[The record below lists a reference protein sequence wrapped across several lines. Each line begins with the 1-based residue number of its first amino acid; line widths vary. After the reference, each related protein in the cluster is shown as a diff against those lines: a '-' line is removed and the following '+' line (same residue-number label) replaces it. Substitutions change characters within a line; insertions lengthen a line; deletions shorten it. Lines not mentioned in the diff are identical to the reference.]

1 MFCMLQFDV
10 RGEKMR
16 NWDTEYGLITK
27 IIQSEFE
34 TDFLYNKVTNTL
46 SNEHEII
53 PTRFA
58 ALDPYKTYN
67 TAQVSRILRIKSN
80 QLRYLINKYG
90 EYIQIIKNRAK
101 YVISFKALYRIYLVN
116 LCLTK
121 RLTSV
126 AEFNNIMTS
135 HVSYSDYIDMKLT
148 TYTDKFV
155 ELNYKTNQ
163 LNENE
168 TQFYVLFMQISE
180 ITTELIK
187 EITKYNMTLTSPFLS
202 VDSRERNELVNK
214 KQDYEVLFNKL
225 SVLYKNL

>member
-1 MFCMLQFDV
+1 MLQFDL

-16 NWDTEYGLITK
+16 NWNTEYGLITK

-34 TDFLYNKVTNTL
+34 TDFLYTQVINTL

-53 PTRFA
+53 PIKFA

-67 TAQVSRILRIKSN
+67 MAQVSRILRIKSN

-90 EYIQIIKNRAK
+90 EYIQLIKKRAK
-101 YVISFKALYRIYLVN
+101 YAISFKALYRIYLVN

-121 RLTSV
+121 KLISLGV
-126 AEFNNIMTS
+126 FNKIMTT

-148 TYTDKFV
+148 SYTDKFV
-155 ELNYKTNQ
+155 ELNYKTSQ

-168 TQFYVLFMQISE
+168 SEFYVLFLQISE

-187 EITKYNMTLTSPFLS
+187 EIAEYNMTLTSPFHS
-202 VDSRERNELVNK
+202 VDNRERNKLVNK
-214 KQDYEVLFNKL
+214 KRDHEVLFNKL
-225 SVLYKNL
+225 SIVYKNL

>member
-1 MFCMLQFDV
+1 MLQFDL

-16 NWDTEYGLITK
+16 NWNTEYGLITK

-34 TDFLYNKVTNTL
+34 TDFLYTQVINTL

-53 PTRFA
+53 PIKFA

-67 TAQVSRILRIKSN
+67 MAQVSRILRIKSN

-90 EYIQIIKNRAK
+90 EYIQLIKKRAK
-101 YVISFKALYRIYLVN
+101 YAISFKALYRIYLVN

-121 RLTSV
+121 KLISLG
-126 AEFNNIMTS
+126 EFNKIMTT
-135 HVSYSDYIDMKLT
+135 HVSYSDYINMKLT
-148 TYTDKFV
+148 SYTDKFV
-155 ELNYKTNQ
+155 ELNYKTSQ

-168 TQFYVLFMQISE
+168 SEFYVLFLQISE

-187 EITKYNMTLTSPFLS
+187 EIAEYNMTLTSPFHS
-202 VDSRERNELVNK
+202 VDNRERNKLVNK
-214 KQDYEVLFNKL
+214 KRDHEVLFNKL
-225 SVLYKNL
+225 SIVYKNL

>member
-1 MFCMLQFDV
+1 MLQSDL
-10 RGEKMR
+10 RSEKMR
-16 NWDTEYGLITK
+16 NWNTEYGLITR

-34 TDFLYNKVTNTL
+34 TDFLYTKVINTL
-46 SNEHEII
+46 NNEYEII
-53 PTRFA
+53 PLQFA

-67 TAQVSRILRIKSN
+67 TSQVSRILRIKSN

-90 EYIQIIKNRAK
+90 EYIQLIKKRAK

-121 RLTSV
+121 KLFNL
-126 AEFNNIMTS
+126 AEFNSIMTS
-135 HVSYSDYIDMKLT
+135 HVSYRDYIDMKLT
-148 TYTDKFV
+148 SYTDKFV
-155 ELNYKTNQ
+155 ELNYKTSQ

-168 TQFYVLFMQISE
+168 SQFYVLFLQISE

-202 VDSRERNELVNK
+202 VDNKGRNELVNK
-214 KQDYEVLFNKL
+214 KQDHEVLFNKL
-225 SVLYKNL
+225 SVLYKTI

>member
-1 MFCMLQFDV
+1 MLQSDL

-16 NWDTEYGLITK
+16 NWNTEYGLITR

-34 TDFLYNKVTNTL
+34 TDFLYTKVINTL
-46 SNEHEII
+46 NNEYEII
-53 PTRFA
+53 PLQFA

-67 TAQVSRILRIKSN
+67 TSQVSRILRIKSN

-90 EYIQIIKNRAK
+90 EYIQLIKKRAK

-121 RLTSV
+121 KLFNL
-126 AEFNNIMTS
+126 AEFNSIMTS
-135 HVSYSDYIDMKLT
+135 HVSYRDYIDMKLT
-148 TYTDKFV
+148 SYTDKFV
-155 ELNYKTNQ
+155 ELNYKTSQ

-168 TQFYVLFMQISE
+168 SQFYVLFLQISE

-187 EITKYNMTLTSPFLS
+187 EITKYNMKLTSPFLS
-202 VDSRERNELVNK
+202 VDNKGRNELVNK
-214 KQDYEVLFNKL
+214 KQDHEVLFNKL
-225 SVLYKNL
+225 SVLYRTI

>member
-1 MFCMLQFDV
+1 MLQSDL

-16 NWDTEYGLITK
+16 NWNTEYGLIKK

-34 TDFLYNKVTNTL
+34 TDLLYTKVITTL

-53 PTRFA
+53 PIKFA

-90 EYIQIIKNRAK
+90 EYIQLIKKRAK
-101 YVISFKALYRIYLVN
+101 YSISFKALYRIYLVN

-121 RLTSV
+121 KLISL
-126 AEFNNIMTS
+126 AEFSSIMTS

-148 TYTDKFV
+148 SYTDKFV
-155 ELNYKTNQ
+155 ELNYKT
-163 LNENE
+163 
-168 TQFYVLFMQISE
+168 
-180 ITTELIK
+180 
-187 EITKYNMTLTSPFLS
+187 
-202 VDSRERNELVNK
+202 
-214 KQDYEVLFNKL
+214 
-225 SVLYKNL
+225 

>member
-1 MFCMLQFDV
+1 MLQSDL

-16 NWDTEYGLITK
+16 NWNTEYGLITR

-34 TDFLYNKVTNTL
+34 TDFLYTKVINTL
-46 SNEHEII
+46 NNEYEII
-53 PTRFA
+53 PLQFA

-67 TAQVSRILRIKSN
+67 TSQVSRILRIKSN

-90 EYIQIIKNRAK
+90 EYIQLIKKRSK

-121 RLTSV
+121 KLFNL
-126 AEFNNIMTS
+126 AEFNSIMTS
-135 HVSYSDYIDMKLT
+135 HVSYRDNIDMKLT
-148 TYTDKFV
+148 SYTDKFV
-155 ELNYKTNQ
+155 ELNYKTSQ

-168 TQFYVLFMQISE
+168 SQFYVLFLQISE

-202 VDSRERNELVNK
+202 VNNKGRNELVNK
-214 KQDYEVLFNKL
+214 KQDHEVLFNKL
-225 SVLYKNL
+225 SVLYKII

>member
-1 MFCMLQFDV
+1 MLQSDL

-16 NWDTEYGLITK
+16 NWNTEYGLITR

-34 TDFLYNKVTNTL
+34 TDFLYTKVINTL
-46 SNEHEII
+46 NNEYEII
-53 PTRFA
+53 PLQFA

-67 TAQVSRILRIKSN
+67 TSQVSRILRIKSN

-90 EYIQIIKNRAK
+90 EYIQLIKKRAK

-121 RLTSV
+121 KLFNL
-126 AEFNNIMTS
+126 AEFNSIMTS
-135 HVSYSDYIDMKLT
+135 HVSYRDYIDMKLT
-148 TYTDKFV
+148 SYTDKFL
-155 ELNYKTNQ
+155 ELNYKTSQ

-168 TQFYVLFMQISE
+168 SKFYVLFLQISE

-202 VDSRERNELVNK
+202 VDNKGRNELVNK
-214 KQDYEVLFNKL
+214 KQDHEVLFNKL
-225 SVLYKNL
+225 SVLYKTI

>member
-1 MFCMLQFDV
+1 
-10 RGEKMR
+10 MR
-16 NWDTEYGLITK
+16 NWNTEYGLITK

-34 TDFLYNKVTNTL
+34 TDFLYTQVINTL

-53 PTRFA
+53 PIKFA

-67 TAQVSRILRIKSN
+67 MAQVSRILRIKSN

-90 EYIQIIKNRAK
+90 EYIQLIKKRAK
-101 YVISFKALYRIYLVN
+101 YAISFKALYRIYLVN

-121 RLTSV
+121 KLISLGV
-126 AEFNNIMTS
+126 FNKIMTT

-148 TYTDKFV
+148 SYTDKFV
-155 ELNYKTNQ
+155 ELNYKTSQ

-168 TQFYVLFMQISE
+168 SEFYVLFLQISE

-187 EITKYNMTLTSPFLS
+187 EIAEYNMTLTSPFHS
-202 VDSRERNELVNK
+202 VDNRERNKLVNK
-214 KQDYEVLFNKL
+214 KRDHEVLFNKL
-225 SVLYKNL
+225 SIVYKNL

>member
-1 MFCMLQFDV
+1 MLQSDL

-16 NWDTEYGLITK
+16 NWNTEYGLITR

-34 TDFLYNKVTNTL
+34 TDFLYTKVINTL
-46 SNEHEII
+46 NNEYEII
-53 PTRFA
+53 PLQFA

-67 TAQVSRILRIKSN
+67 TSQVSRILRIKSN

-90 EYIQIIKNRAK
+90 EYIQLIKKRAK

-121 RLTSV
+121 KLFNL
-126 AEFNNIMTS
+126 AEFNSIMTS
-135 HVSYSDYIDMKLT
+135 HVSYRDYIDMKLT
-148 TYTDKFV
+148 SYTDKFV
-155 ELNYKTNQ
+155 ELNYKTSQ

-168 TQFYVLFMQISE
+168 SQFYVLFLQISE

-187 EITKYNMTLTSPFLS
+187 EITKYNMKLTSPFLS
-202 VDSRERNELVNK
+202 VDNKGRKELVNK
-214 KQDYEVLFNKL
+214 KQDHEVLFNKL
-225 SVLYKNL
+225 SVLYKTI

>member
-1 MFCMLQFDV
+1 MLQSDL

-16 NWDTEYGLITK
+16 NWNTEYGLIKK
-27 IIQSEFE
+27 IIKSEFE
-34 TDFLYNKVTNTL
+34 TDFLYTKVINTL

-53 PTRFA
+53 PIKFA

-90 EYIQIIKNRAK
+90 EYIQLIKKRAK
-101 YVISFKALYRIYLVN
+101 YSISFKALYRIYLVN

-121 RLTSV
+121 KLISL
-126 AEFNNIMTS
+126 AEFSSIMTS

-148 TYTDKFV
+148 SYTDKFV
-155 ELNYKTNQ
+155 ELNYKTSQ

-168 TQFYVLFMQISE
+168 SQFYVLFLQISE

-187 EITKYNMTLTSPFLS
+187 EINKYNMTLTSPFLS
-202 VDSRERNELVNK
+202 VDNRERNELVNK
-214 KQDYEVLFNKL
+214 KRDHEVLFNKL
-225 SVLYKNL
+225 SILYKIL

>member
-1 MFCMLQFDV
+1 MLQSDL

-16 NWDTEYGLITK
+16 NWNTEYGLITR
-27 IIQSEFE
+27 IIQGEFE
-34 TDFLYNKVTNTL
+34 TDFLYTKVINTL
-46 SNEHEII
+46 NNEYEII
-53 PTRFA
+53 PLQFA

-67 TAQVSRILRIKSN
+67 TSQVSRILRIKSN

-90 EYIQIIKNRAK
+90 EYIQLIKKRAK

-121 RLTSV
+121 KLFNL
-126 AEFNNIMTS
+126 AEFNSIMTS
-135 HVSYSDYIDMKLT
+135 HVSYRDYIDMKLT
-148 TYTDKFV
+148 SYTDKFV
-155 ELNYKTNQ
+155 ELNYKTSQ

-168 TQFYVLFMQISE
+168 SQFYVLFLQISE

-202 VDSRERNELVNK
+202 VDNKGRNELVNK
-214 KQDYEVLFNKL
+214 KQDHEVLFNKL
-225 SVLYKNL
+225 SVLYKTI

>member
-1 MFCMLQFDV
+1 MLQSDL

-16 NWDTEYGLITK
+16 NWNTEYGLIKK

-34 TDFLYNKVTNTL
+34 TDLLYTKVITTL

-53 PTRFA
+53 PIKFA

-90 EYIQIIKNRAK
+90 EYIQLIKKRAK
-101 YVISFKALYRIYLVN
+101 YSISFKSLYRIYLVN

-121 RLTSV
+121 KLISL
-126 AEFNNIMTS
+126 AEFSSIMTS

-148 TYTDKFV
+148 SYTDKFV
-155 ELNYKTNQ
+155 ELNYKTSQ

-168 TQFYVLFMQISE
+168 SQFYVLFLQISE

-187 EITKYNMTLTSPFLS
+187 EITKYNMTLISPFLS
-202 VDSRERNELVNK
+202 VDNRERNELVNK
-214 KQDYEVLFNKL
+214 KRDHEVLFNKL
-225 SVLYKNL
+225 SVLYKTL

>member
-1 MFCMLQFDV
+1 MLQSDL

-16 NWDTEYGLITK
+16 NWNTEYGLIKK

-34 TDFLYNKVTNTL
+34 TDLLYTKVITTL

-53 PTRFA
+53 PIKFA

-90 EYIQIIKNRAK
+90 EYIQLIKKRAK
-101 YVISFKALYRIYLVN
+101 YSISFKALYRIYLVN

-121 RLTSV
+121 KLISL
-126 AEFNNIMTS
+126 AEFSSIMTS

-148 TYTDKFV
+148 SYSDKFV
-155 ELNYKTNQ
+155 ELNYKTSQ

-168 TQFYVLFMQISE
+168 SQFYVLFLQISE

-202 VDSRERNELVNK
+202 VDNRERNELVNK
-214 KQDYEVLFNKL
+214 KRDHEVLFNKL
-225 SVLYKNL
+225 SVLYKTL

>member
-1 MFCMLQFDV
+1 MLQSDL

-16 NWDTEYGLITK
+16 NWNTEYGLIKK
-27 IIQSEFE
+27 IIKSEFE
-34 TDFLYNKVTNTL
+34 TDFLYTKVINTL

-53 PTRFA
+53 PIKFA

-90 EYIQIIKNRAK
+90 EYIQLIKKRAK
-101 YVISFKALYRIYLVN
+101 YSISFKALYRIYLVN

-121 RLTSV
+121 KLISL
-126 AEFNNIMTS
+126 AEFSSIMTS

-148 TYTDKFV
+148 SYTDKFV
-155 ELNYKTNQ
+155 ELNYKTSQ

-168 TQFYVLFMQISE
+168 SQFYVLFLQISE

-187 EITKYNMTLTSPFLS
+187 EINKYNMTLTSPFLS
-202 VDSRERNELVNK
+202 VDNRERKELVNK
-214 KQDYEVLFNKL
+214 KRDHEVLFNKL
-225 SVLYKNL
+225 SILYKIL

>member
-1 MFCMLQFDV
+1 MLQFDL

-16 NWDTEYGLITK
+16 NWNTEYGLITK

-34 TDFLYNKVTNTL
+34 TDFLYTQVINTL

-53 PTRFA
+53 PIKFA

-67 TAQVSRILRIKSN
+67 MAQVSGILKIKSN

-90 EYIQIIKNRAK
+90 EYIQLIKKRAK
-101 YVISFKALYRIYLVN
+101 YAISFKALYRIYLVN

-121 RLTSV
+121 KLISLG
-126 AEFNNIMTS
+126 EFNKIMTT

-148 TYTDKFV
+148 SYTDKFV
-155 ELNYKTNQ
+155 ELNYKTSQ

-168 TQFYVLFMQISE
+168 SEFYVLFLQISE

-187 EITKYNMTLTSPFLS
+187 EIAEYNMTLTSPFHS
-202 VDSRERNELVNK
+202 VDNRERNKLVNK
-214 KQDYEVLFNKL
+214 KRNHEVLFNKL
-225 SVLYKNL
+225 SIVYKNL

>member
-1 MFCMLQFDV
+1 MLQSDL

-16 NWDTEYGLITK
+16 NWKTEYGLITR

-34 TDFLYNKVTNTL
+34 TDFLYTKVINTL
-46 SNEHEII
+46 NNEYEII
-53 PTRFA
+53 PLQFA

-67 TAQVSRILRIKSN
+67 TSQVSRILRIKSN

-90 EYIQIIKNRAK
+90 EYIQLIKKRAK

-121 RLTSV
+121 KLFNL
-126 AEFNNIMTS
+126 AEFNSIMTS
-135 HVSYSDYIDMKLT
+135 HVSYRDYIDMKLT
-148 TYTDKFV
+148 SYTDKFV
-155 ELNYKTNQ
+155 ELNYKTSQ

-168 TQFYVLFMQISE
+168 SQFYVLFLQISE

-187 EITKYNMTLTSPFLS
+187 EITKYNMKLTSPFLS
-202 VDSRERNELVNK
+202 VDNKGRNELVNK
-214 KQDYEVLFNKL
+214 KQDHEVLFNKL
-225 SVLYKNL
+225 SVLYKTI

>member
-1 MFCMLQFDV
+1 MLQSDL

-16 NWDTEYGLITK
+16 NWNTEYGLITR

-34 TDFLYNKVTNTL
+34 TDFLYTKVINTL
-46 SNEHEII
+46 NNEYEII
-53 PTRFA
+53 PLQFA

-67 TAQVSRILRIKSN
+67 TSQVSRILRIKSN

-90 EYIQIIKNRAK
+90 EYIQLIKKRAK

-121 RLTSV
+121 KLFNL
-126 AEFNNIMTS
+126 AEFNSIMTS
-135 HVSYSDYIDMKLT
+135 HVSYRDYIDMKLT
-148 TYTDKFV
+148 SYTDKFV
-155 ELNYKTNQ
+155 ELNYKTSQ

-168 TQFYVLFMQISE
+168 SQFYVLFLQISE

-202 VDSRERNELVNK
+202 VDNKGRNELVNK
-214 KQDYEVLFNKL
+214 KQDHEVLFNKL
-225 SVLYKNL
+225 SVLYKTI

>member
-1 MFCMLQFDV
+1 MLKSDL
-10 RGEKMR
+10 RGEKMQ
-16 NWDTEYGLITK
+16 NWNTEYGLITK

-46 SNEHEII
+46 SNENEII

-90 EYIQIIKNRAK
+90 EYIQLIKKRAK

-121 RLTSV
+121 KLISV
-126 AEFNNIMTS
+126 AEFNCIMTS

-148 TYTDKFV
+148 SYTDKFV

-168 TQFYVLFMQISE
+168 SQFYVLFMQISE

-202 VDSRERNELVNK
+202 VDNRERNELINK
-214 KQDYEVLFNKL
+214 KQNYEVLFNKL
-225 SVLYKNL
+225 SVLYKTL

>member
-1 MFCMLQFDV
+1 MLQFDL
-10 RGEKMR
+10 RGENMR
-16 NWDTEYGLITK
+16 NWNTEYGLITK

-53 PTRFA
+53 PPRFA

-67 TAQVSRILRIKSN
+67 TTQVSRILRIKSN

-90 EYIQIIKNRAK
+90 EYIQLIKNRAK
-101 YVISFKALYRIYLVN
+101 YVISFKAVYRIYLVN

-126 AEFNNIMTS
+126 AEFNDIMTS

-148 TYTDKFV
+148 SYTDKFV
-155 ELNYKTNQ
+155 ELNFKENEM
-163 LNENE
+163 NENE
-168 TQFYVLFMQISE
+168 SQFYVLFLQISE
-180 ITTELIK
+180 ITSELIK
-187 EITKYNMTLTSPFLS
+187 EITTYNMTLTSPFLS
-202 VDSRERNELVNK
+202 VDNQQKNELLK
-214 KQDYEVLFNKL
+214 KKRDHKDLFNKL
-225 SVLYKNL
+225 SVLYKTI

>member
-1 MFCMLQFDV
+1 MLQSDL

-16 NWDTEYGLITK
+16 NWNTEYGLIKK
-27 IIQSEFE
+27 IIKSEFE
-34 TDFLYNKVTNTL
+34 TDFLYTKVINAL

-53 PTRFA
+53 PIKFA

-90 EYIQIIKNRAK
+90 EYIQLIKKRAK
-101 YVISFKALYRIYLVN
+101 YSISFKALYRIYLVN

-121 RLTSV
+121 KLISL
-126 AEFNNIMTS
+126 AEFSSIMTS

-148 TYTDKFV
+148 SYTDKFV
-155 ELNYKTNQ
+155 ELNYKTSQ

-168 TQFYVLFMQISE
+168 SQFYVLFLQISE

-187 EITKYNMTLTSPFLS
+187 EINKYNMTLTAPFLS
-202 VDSRERNELVNK
+202 VDNRERNELVNK
-214 KQDYEVLFNKL
+214 KRDHEVLFNKL
-225 SVLYKNL
+225 SVLYKTL

>member
-1 MFCMLQFDV
+1 MLKSDL

-16 NWDTEYGLITK
+16 NWNTEYGLITK

-46 SNEHEII
+46 NNEYEII
-53 PTRFA
+53 PLQFA

-67 TAQVSRILRIKSN
+67 TSQVSRILRIKSN

-90 EYIQIIKNRAK
+90 EYIQLIKKRAK

-121 RLTSV
+121 KLFNL
-126 AEFNNIMTS
+126 AEFNSIMTS
-135 HVSYSDYIDMKLT
+135 HVSYRDYIDMKLT
-148 TYTDKFV
+148 SYTDKFV
-155 ELNYKTNQ
+155 ELNYKTSQ

-168 TQFYVLFMQISE
+168 SQFYVLFLQISE

-202 VDSRERNELVNK
+202 VDNKGRNELVNK
-214 KQDYEVLFNKL
+214 KQDHEVLFNKL
-225 SVLYKNL
+225 SVLYKTI

>member
-1 MFCMLQFDV
+1 MLQSDL

-16 NWDTEYGLITK
+16 NWNTEYGLITR

-34 TDFLYNKVTNTL
+34 TDCLYTKVINTL
-46 SNEHEII
+46 NNEYEII
-53 PTRFA
+53 PLQFA

-67 TAQVSRILRIKSN
+67 TSQVSRILRIKSN

-90 EYIQIIKNRAK
+90 EYIQLIKKRAK

-121 RLTSV
+121 KLFNL
-126 AEFNNIMTS
+126 AEFNSIMTS
-135 HVSYSDYIDMKLT
+135 HVSYRDYIDMKLT
-148 TYTDKFV
+148 SYTDKFV
-155 ELNYKTNQ
+155 ELNYKTSQ

-168 TQFYVLFMQISE
+168 SQFYVLFLQISE

-202 VDSRERNELVNK
+202 VDNKGRNELVNK
-214 KQDYEVLFNKL
+214 KQDHEVLFNKL
-225 SVLYKNL
+225 SVLYKTI